1 MNNPYHHTLMDHYRY
16 PRNKRQLDN
25 ADFGGYLENVQCGDS
40 VRFAGRLCTQRSV
53 IIELAFQG
61 TGCVLSQAVAS
72 LISEYFIGRAVT
84 QVGTADEQLVMS
96 YVGAQLGPTRLKCA
110 LLPLQALQQAVRFCK
125 ESGA

>member
-53 IIELAFQG
+53 IIEL
-61 TGCVLSQAVAS
+61 AS